1 VGAEAGGDV
10 RVRAQFQA
18 ISIEG
23 QHVRVTARGSL
34 SVEPRLLA
42 LAAALRVF
50 ARYAVLDRLTLTA
63 GDVEVA
69 VSREQVNRLL
79 GPDGFAA
86 LKDRTRYRQ
95 ILSHGPGAAEASG

>member
-1 VGAEAGGDV
+1 MRE
-10 RVRAQFQA
+10 QFQA
-18 ISIEG
+18 ISIDG
-23 QHVRVTARGSL
+23 QHVRVTARDRL

-50 ARYAVLDRLTLTA
+50 ERYAVLDRLTLTA
-63 GDVEVA
+63 GDVEVV
-69 VSREQVNRLL
+69 VSREQVTRLL

-95 ILSHGPGAAEASG
+95 ILSQGTGAEEAPG

>member
-1 VGAEAGGDV
+1 MGAEAGEDV
-10 RVRAQFQA
+10 RVREQLQA

-50 ARYAVLDRLTLTA
+50 ERYAVLDRLTLTA

-69 VSREQVNRLL
+69 VSRELVNRLL
-79 GPDGFAA
+79 GPEGFAA

-95 ILSHGPGAAEASG
+95 ILSHGTEVGEAPG